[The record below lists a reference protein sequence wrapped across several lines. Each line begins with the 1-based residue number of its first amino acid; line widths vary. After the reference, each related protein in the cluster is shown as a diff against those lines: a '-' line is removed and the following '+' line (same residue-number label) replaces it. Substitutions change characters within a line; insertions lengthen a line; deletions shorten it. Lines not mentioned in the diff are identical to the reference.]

1 MPKRLPKTLAAYAAA
16 CVLLAMFLTGCG
28 KTSANSKNNRGGGGN
43 TNASGPGGGKGGAG
57 RGNMT
62 IPVGVAKA
70 EVRDLPVILSGL
82 GSVEAY
88 NTVAVK
94 TRLDGQ
100 LVRVDFREGQEVKE
114 GELLAQIDPRP
125 YEVQLSQTQATLF
138 KDQSALKDAKVNLE
152 RFQQLFKDGVIPK
165 QQLDTQD
172 SLVGQLE
179 GAVRADQAQVDTV
192 KLNLVYTR
200 ITAPVSGRIGLR
212 QIDVGN
218 IVHASDPNGL
228 LVITQLQPIAVIF
241 TLPQDMLQSVSQH
254 MRSGMLQV
262 EAYSRDDQTK
272 LATGKLLTI
281 DNQID
286 ATTGTGKLKAVFEN
300 KDRSLWPN
308 QFVNV
313 HLLLEVRKNNTV
325 VPAAAIQRGPQGTY
339 VFTVKPDKTADMRPV
354 TVSYSEGKYSAI
366 SQGIQPGDVV
376 VTDGQDKLQPGTK
389 VEIASNG
396 GGPGGQDGTQGNLGG
411 QNGQGNFGGNPGAPG
426 GPGGG
431 NQTPQMNQGN
441 QGIQGSKPD
450 HSHGGQGA
458 KSGQNPGQ

>member
-1 MPKRLPKTLAAYAAA
+1 MSKPSSTKLAGRAFA
-16 CVLLAMFLTGCG
+16 CLCLCIFLLLALSGCG
-28 KTSANSKNNRGGGGN
+28 STSANSKNSKNGAG
-43 TNASGPGGGKGGAG
+43 AGGKGGQG
-57 RGNMT
+57 RGQFT

-70 EVRDLPVILSGL
+70 EVRDLPVILTGL

-94 TRLDGQ
+94 SRIDGQ
-100 LVRVDFREGQEVKE
+100 LVKVAFREGQEVKE

-125 YEVQLSQTQATLF
+125 YEVQLSQAQATLF
-138 KDQSALKDAKVNLE
+138 KDQSALKDAKVNLG
-152 RFQQLFKDGVIPK
+152 RFEQLYKDGVIPK

-179 GAVRADQAQVDTV
+179 GSVRADQAQVDNV

-212 QIDVGN
+212 QVDAGN

-228 LVITQLQPIAVIF
+228 LIITQLQPIAVIF
-241 TLPQDMLQSVSQH
+241 NLPQDQLQSVSQH
-254 MRSGMLQV
+254 MRSGRLQV

-272 LATGKLLTI
+272 IATGTLLTI

-286 ATTGTGKLKAVFEN
+286 QTTGTGKLKAVFDN
-300 KDRSLWPN
+300 RDRVLWPN

-325 VPAAAIQRGPQGTY
+325 VPAAAIQRGPSGTY
-339 VFTVKPDKTADMRPV
+339 VFTVKPDKTAQMRPV
-354 TVSYSEGKYSAI
+354 TVPFSEGNYAAV
-366 SQGIQPGDVV
+366 SQGLQPGDLV
-376 VTDGQDKLQPGTK
+376 VTDGQDKLQDGAK
-389 VEIASNG
+389 VEIAGN
-396 GGPGGQDGTQGNLGG
+396 GGPGSQ
-411 QNGQGNFGGNPGAPG
+411 G

-431 NQTPQMNQGN
+431 PGNPSGNGGQNGRGNQGPTQNQGN
-441 QGIQGSKPD
+441 QGTQGNKPD
-450 HSHGGQGA
+450 HAHGGQGPQ
-458 KSGQNPGQ
+458 GGR